1 MIIKFTRSS
10 VPSLITVFS
19 TAVQVCLIVISCFAP
34 RDTIN
39 YAMYIN
45 NYVLGFSILL
55 TLCFKGMAKHL
66 LAIAFFACFMLF
78 LMAQKPFEPEYNVY
92 LTFARVQLD
101 TAQYFTFSTILFIGL
116 SVTYYSYVF
125 FCDRSPDMYII
136 QKLNVLISMVKY
148 QNLRPYLTV
157 MLAITLPCAFYMQ
170 GYIVLIRGSMAYTSG
185 YLINVDMPAF
195 IKVGYYLYATVVLLY
210 LAIKPPK
217 GQMLFVL
224 ITYLIIEGGLQV
236 FQGRRALFASTLL
249 FIIWYLVKYYGIKR
263 FNPKLLF
270 GIGAV
275 FAALLV
281 VLIVVER
288 ARDNAS
294 GGFSLRFIRQF
305 LISTGGSDS
314 VIANTIYRADAF
326 PESGLTYLL
335 DPFLNN
341 PLVNI
346 LLGKTSSA
354 QGMTYLQ
361 QHHSFSHWIS
371 YMTDSSLYLSGH
383 GMGSSY
389 LAEVWLALGM
399 AGVFIASILIGWVIH
414 KLNTVQFTD
423 NVFRSAFIFFLVR
436 RLFTLP
442 RDGMFSWVS
451 SLLYMLFTFC
461 LVYPFYTTSCKQ
473 GLPDRRRE
481 DKWHLTKSTRTY

>member
-1 MIIKFTRSS
+1 MILKFSRSS
-10 VPSLITVFS
+10 VPSLITVLS
-19 TAVQVCLIVISCFAP
+19 TAVQVSLIVISCFGP

-39 YAMYIN
+39 YAMYVN

-55 TLCFKGMAKHL
+55 TLCFTGTARHL
-66 LAIAFFACFMLF
+66 LAIAFFACYMLF

-92 LTFARVQLD
+92 LTFARVKLD
-101 TAQYFTFSTILFIGL
+101 TVQYFTFSTILFTGL
-116 SVTYYSYVF
+116 CVTYFSYVF
-125 FCDRSPDMYII
+125 FCRHDRDGILD
-136 QKLNVLISMVKY
+136 QRLAVLLNTVNY
-148 QNLRPYLTV
+148 QNLKPYLTV
-157 MLAITLPCAFYMQ
+157 MLAVTLPCALYMQ
-170 GYIVLIRGSMAYTSG
+170 GYIVLVRGSMAYTSG
-185 YLINVDMPAF
+185 YLINVDIPAF
-195 IKVGYYLYATVVLLY
+195 IKVGYYLYSTVVLLY

-217 GQMLFVL
+217 KQMFFVL
-224 ITYLIIEGGLQV
+224 ITYLVIEGGLQV

-263 FNPKLLF
+263 FNFKLLF
-270 GIGAV
+270 RVGAV

-288 ARDNAS
+288 ARDNAT
-294 GGFSLRFIRQF
+294 GGFSLTFIKQF

-326 PESGLTYLL
+326 PQSGLTYLL
-335 DPFLNN
+335 DPFVNN

-383 GMGSSY
+383 GMGSAY
-389 LAEVWLALGM
+389 LAEVWLALGIV
-399 AGVFIASILIGWVIH
+399 GVFIASMLIGWVIH
-414 KLNTVQFTD
+414 KLNTVQFTE

-461 LVYPFYTTSCKQ
+461 LVFPFYTTSCKQ
-473 GLPDRRRE
+473 
-481 DKWHLTKSTRTY
+481 